1 MLDDGQ
7 AVEQAR
13 RGDERA
19 WRVLYERH
27 VDLVFGLARDDS
39 DGMMEKEGP
48 EETEDGPRGRSA
60 PGGDRS
66 DARRR
71 SGPGGEE
78 REGAWRRLAAM
89 LPGPASGP
97 APPPGSAAP
106 GPPWLS
112 AAWKVAAAAAV
123 VAMGLGVWQVNRHAG
138 AADEW
143 NPAAAIRGWE
153 EDLEDLRPAPE
164 EVRAALGYEVEETGV
179 PGEALVERFAARVGE
194 ALGLERAQRERL
206 AAELQRSRRERAEL
220 AQRRREL
227 MPQLARLVTT
237 GAPDQ
242 GRVGRLFEELLELRV
257 RQARID
263 VEEDRRLSGFLTPL
277 QRARLFHLKQRLA
290 ERALDRVDRRP

>member
-1 MLDDGQ
+1 
-7 AVEQAR
+7 
-13 RGDERA
+13 
-19 WRVLYERH
+19 
-27 VDLVFGLARDDS
+27 
-39 DGMMEKEGP
+39 
-48 EETEDGPRGRSA
+48 
-60 PGGDRS
+60 
-66 DARRR
+66 
-71 SGPGGEE
+71 
-78 REGAWRRLAAM
+78 
-89 LPGPASGP
+89 
-97 APPPGSAAP
+97 
-106 GPPWLS
+106 
-112 AAWKVAAAAAV
+112 
-123 VAMGLGVWQVNRHAG
+123 MGLGVWQVNRHAG

-143 NPAAAIRGWE
+143 NTAAAIRGWE

-179 PGEALVERFAARVGE
+179 PWEALVERFAARVGE

-227 MPQLARLVTT
+227 MPQLARLVRT

-277 QRARLFHLKQRLA
+277 QRARLFHLKRRLA